1 MIKFTT
7 IDKFIEWANE
17 NKILYN
23 INYEYNTTID
33 KGKLISSSHNENQII
48 KNNDTIELIISQGGK
63 TTIPNLIG
71 MTKENA
77 TKNCNKANI
86 KCKFIYENNIQ
97 EYNIVT
103 KQSMRS
109 GSNVPINTTVTLT
122 LGK

>member
-1 MIKFTT
+1 MNNWQNKPYNYHQKRT
-7 IDKFIEWANE
+7 ENLE
-17 NKILYN
+17 NKN
-23 INYEYNTTID
+23 
-33 KGKLISSSHNENQII
+33 
-48 KNNDTIELIISQGGK
+48 
-63 TTIPNLIG
+63 
-71 MTKENA
+71 KENA